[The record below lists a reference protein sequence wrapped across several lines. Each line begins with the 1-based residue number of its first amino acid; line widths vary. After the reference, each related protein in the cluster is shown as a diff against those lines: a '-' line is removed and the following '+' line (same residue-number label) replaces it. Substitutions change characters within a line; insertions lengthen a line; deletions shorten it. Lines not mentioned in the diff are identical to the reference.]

1 MYLCILYKIQALIR
15 MNNILLFFD
24 ISTGEIFIILII
36 GFLIF
41 GPKKIPEIARKVG
54 KGMGEIKRATN
65 DIKKEIHSEIDKIE
79 TSVKLEEKQEKPNIK
94 ESSGK
99 DKIRHLE

>member
-1 MYLCILYKIQALIR
+1 M

-24 ISTGEIFIILII
+24 ISTGEIFIVLVV

-65 DIKKEIHSEIDKIE
+65 DIKKEIQDEMNKIE
-79 TSVKLEEKQEKPNIK
+79 NSVRIEEKKIKSNNK
-94 ESSGK
+94 ESSGYEK
-99 DKIRHLE
+99 VKHIEKYPPEPPEKE

>member
-1 MYLCILYKIQALIR
+1 

-24 ISTGEIFIILII
+24 ISTGEIFIILVV

-54 KGMGEIKRATN
+54 KGMGEIKRATD
-65 DIKKEIHSEIDKIE
+65 DIKSEIHNEINKIE
-79 TSVKLEEKQEKPNIK
+79 TAVKIEESQKKSDNK
-94 ESSGK
+94 EDYSK
-99 DKIRHLE
+99 ADKTKAE

>member
-1 MYLCILYKIQALIR
+1 M
-15 MNNILLFFD
+15 MNSILLFFD
-24 ISTGEIFIILII
+24 ISTGEIFIILVV

-65 DIKKEIHSEIDKIE
+65 DIKKEIHDEMNKIE
-79 TSVKLEEKQEKPNIK
+79 NSVKIEEKKIKSNNK
-94 ESSGK
+94 ESSGNAK
-99 DKIRHLE
+99 VKQIENYPSEPSDKE

>member
-1 MYLCILYKIQALIR
+1 

-65 DIKKEIHSEIDKIE
+65 DIKKEIHEEMNKIE
-79 TSVKLEEKQEKPNIK
+79 TSVKLEGEQEKKNNK
-94 ESSGK
+94 ESLGNEKERNLKQYPPDNLSK
-99 DKIRHLE
+99 E

>member
-1 MYLCILYKIQALIR
+1 

-24 ISTGEIFIILII
+24 ISTGEIFIILIV

-65 DIKKEIHSEIDKIE
+65 DIKKEIHEEINKIE
-79 TSVKLEEKQEKPNIK
+79 TSVKIEDKQEKKINK
-94 ESSGK
+94 GSSEK
-99 DKIRHLE
+99 

>member
-1 MYLCILYKIQALIR
+1 

-65 DIKKEIHSEIDKIE
+65 DIKKEIHNEINKIE
-79 TSVKLEEKQEKPNIK
+79 TSVKLEEKQEKKNDKDINNKIDNIK
-94 ESSGK
+94 PE
-99 DKIRHLE
+99 

>member
-1 MYLCILYKIQALIR
+1 

-36 GFLIF
+36 GFLVF

-65 DIKKEIHSEIDKIE
+65 DIKKEIHEEINKIE
-79 TSVKLEEKQEKPNIK
+79 SSVKIEDSQKNNIK
-94 ESSGK
+94 ESSTK
-99 DKIRHLE
+99 EKVKHIEHYPPEQSD